1 MKLSHC
7 LHSAPLPLLLAVGFA
22 SCTSMTA
29 SAQAI
34 LPSPKIMDITRE
46 YVKPY
51 KESAHMK
58 TESAYA
64 DAAAKNNSAIH
75 YIASTSLSGSPRAL
89 FMASFDSFAAV
100 EAAHRADGANAA
112 LTADTDR
119 INAEDAELL
128 TSTDTSTWMRR
139 DDLSLNPGFRTGA
152 HLYQIGSFVVKP
164 GHMSE
169 WEELVKLVIAGY
181 KKGVPEA
188 HWGAYQ
194 GLYGQT
200 TGTFLIITT
209 IKSGA
214 EIDSNFASDPKFM
227 EAMGPEGMKKL
238 ETLEASCLE
247 SRQENMFMIQPSMSY
262 PPDATVQANP
272 EFWKKK

>member
-75 YIASTSLSGSPRAL
+75 LPLIRTESTRRMLS
-89 FMASFDSFAAV
+89 
-100 EAAHRADGANAA
+100 
-112 LTADTDR
+112 
-119 INAEDAELL
+119 
-128 TSTDTSTWMRR
+128 
-139 DDLSLNPGFRTGA
+139 
-152 HLYQIGSFVVKP
+152 
-164 GHMSE
+164 
-169 WEELVKLVIAGY
+169 
-181 KKGVPEA
+181 
-188 HWGAYQ
+188 
-194 GLYGQT
+194 
-200 TGTFLIITT
+200 
-209 IKSGA
+209 
-214 EIDSNFASDPKFM
+214 
-227 EAMGPEGMKKL
+227 
-238 ETLEASCLE
+238 C
-247 SRQENMFMIQPSMSY
+247 
-262 PPDATVQANP
+262 
-272 EFWKKK
+272 